1 MQDYQKLAVW
11 KRAHELTLAMYKLT
25 STFPKEKAYALTSQ
39 IRRAASSVPANIAE
53 GCGRSSNAELA
64 RFPYIAIGSGN
75 ELEYHLLLARDV
87 GYISPTA
94 YDEAATEVAEVKK
107 MLSGLLSQVRRSSAR

>member
-11 KRAHELTLAMYKLT
+11 KRAHELTLSVYKLT
-25 STFPKEKAYALTSQ
+25 GSFPKAEVYALTSQ
-39 IRRAASSVPANIAE
+39 VRRAASSIPANIAE

-64 RFPYIAIGSGN
+64 RFLYIAIGSGN

-87 GYISPTA
+87 GYISSTA
-94 YDEAATEVAEVKK
+94 YDEASSEVAAVKK
-107 MLSGLLSQVRRSSAR
+107 MLSSLL